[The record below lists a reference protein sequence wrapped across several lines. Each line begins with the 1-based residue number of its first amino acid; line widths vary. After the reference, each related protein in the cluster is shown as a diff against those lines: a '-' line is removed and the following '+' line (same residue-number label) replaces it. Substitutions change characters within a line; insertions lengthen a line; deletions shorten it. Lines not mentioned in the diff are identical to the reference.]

1 MSEHEHT
8 IDLLRHGE
16 PVGGRRYRG
25 QTDDPLSE
33 RGWDQMWRAVE
44 GPRPWQAIVTSPLAR
59 CAAFAQALGA
69 ELGLAPVQEERFVE
83 VGYGEWAGLS
93 PDELRERDP
102 EGFAAFRADPWHN
115 RPADAEP
122 MAAFTERVLAAFRE
136 HVQHHPAP
144 LLIVGHAGV
153 IRTVLADAL
162 GMPLPNLYRLQV
174 PYAGRVRLHRGPE
187 LTRVS
192 HMAPLPP
199 DR

>member
-1 MSEHEHT
+1 LEQT

-33 RGWDQMWRAVE
+33 RGWDQMWRALE
-44 GPRPWQAIVTSPLAR
+44 GTRPWRAIVTSPLAR
-59 CAAFAQALGA
+59 CADFAEALGE
-69 ELGLAPVQEERFVE
+69 ELDLAPVQEERFVE

-93 PDELRERDP
+93 PDELRQRDP
-102 EGFAAFRADPWHN
+102 AGFAAFRADPWHN
-115 RPADAEP
+115 RPEGAEP
-122 MAAFTERVLAAFRE
+122 MEAFTERVLAAFRE
-136 HVQHHPAP
+136 HAQDQPPP

-153 IRTVLADAL
+153 IRTVMADAL

-174 PYAGRVRLHRGPE
+174 PYAGRIRLHRESGWA
-187 LTRVS
+187 RVS

-199 DR
+199 ER